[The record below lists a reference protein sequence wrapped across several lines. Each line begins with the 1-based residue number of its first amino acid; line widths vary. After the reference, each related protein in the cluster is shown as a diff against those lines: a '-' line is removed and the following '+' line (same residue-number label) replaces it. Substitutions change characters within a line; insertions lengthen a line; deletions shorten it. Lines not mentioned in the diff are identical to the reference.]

1 MFLVSD
7 RVNRFSILGLD
18 FSVEGVEMENIDP
31 KLIGDD
37 TNSKKL
43 RQFAHF

>member
-1 MFLVSD
+1 
-7 RVNRFSILGLD
+7 
-18 FSVEGVEMENIDP
+18 MENIDP